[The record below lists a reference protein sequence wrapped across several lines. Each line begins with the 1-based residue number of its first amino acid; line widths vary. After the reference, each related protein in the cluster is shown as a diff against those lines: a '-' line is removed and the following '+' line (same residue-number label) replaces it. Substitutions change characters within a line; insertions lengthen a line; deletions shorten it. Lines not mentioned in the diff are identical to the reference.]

1 MRILKEVPK
10 KVKLT
15 YIDSDIWRT
24 EVDIIMAIS
33 YSDEVHNFIAKK
45 NVVTLPIGEEYEEEE
60 EDITI
65 VEKESLL
72 KEIGRVVKEKE
83 EIETIY
89 LIDFELKLEEIFKD
103 IINIAREYNISVYI
117 LEKSEWPIGNNIT
130 MNIDLEEF
138 DTNYE
143 DIKKDIE
150 KALKES
156 VEYSRVENKTKL
168 ESQDKNKE
176 DLYEKENISNNNL
189 NTLLNYALN
198 NIENEYL
205 DNESTEIMYLK
216 NSNDETIC
224 LSSDGNS
231 ITIEKDMQLIEI
243 SFKDAKKIIK
253 ALEVIINE

>member
-33 YSDEVHNFIAKK
+33 CSDEVHNFIAKK
-45 NVVTLPIGEEYEEEE
+45 NVITLPMDEEDEYE

-65 VEKESLL
+65 IEKENLL
-72 KEIGRVVKEKE
+72 KEIGRVIKERE

-89 LIDFELKLEEIFKD
+89 LIDFELELEEIFKD

-138 DTNYE
+138 DKNYE
-143 DIKKDIE
+143 DVKKDIE

-156 VEYSRVENKTKL
+156 IEYSRIENMNKI

-176 DLYEKENISNNNL
+176 DLYKKEISSNDNL
-189 NTLLNYALN
+189 SALLKYALSTEDRD
-198 NIENEYL
+198 IDEN
-205 DNESTEIMYLK
+205 STEIMYLK
-216 NSNDETIC
+216 NSNNGTIC
-224 LSSDGNS
+224 LTSDGNS
-231 ITIEKDMQLIEI
+231 IKIETDIHLIEI
-243 SFKDAKKIIK
+243 SFEDAKKIIK

>member
-1 MRILKEVPK
+1 MRILKEAPK

-15 YIDSDIWRT
+15 YIDSDIWKT

-33 YSDEVHNFIAKK
+33 CSDEVHNFIAKK
-45 NVVTLPIGEEYEEEE
+45 NVITLPIDEEDEEYEE
-60 EDITI
+60 DITM
-65 VEKESLL
+65 VEKENLL
-72 KEIGRVVKEKE
+72 KEIDRVVKEKE
-83 EIETIY
+83 EVEIIY

-156 VEYSRVENKTKL
+156 IEYSKIENKNKL
-168 ESQDKNKE
+168 NSQDKE
-176 DLYEKENISNNNL
+176 DLYKKEVRSNNNL
-189 NTLLNYALN
+189 NTLLKYALSAEDKD
-198 NIENEYL
+198 I
-205 DNESTEIMYLK
+205 DGDVDPTEIMYLK
-216 NSNDETIC
+216 NSNNETIC
-224 LSSDGNS
+224 LTSDGNS
-231 ITIEKDMQLIEI
+231 IIIEKDIHLIEI
-243 SFKDAKKIIK
+243 SFEDAKKIIK